1 MMRFLKRLFG
11 NDAVVPASRRG
22 GDVGLTAEIPT
33 GSPRN
38 KISDHY
44 FDTMSRM
51 QTAISN
57 DHFEDAVKLIRL
69 NLRYIPDW
77 VKETCRQYGSL
88 EVSAIPALQQ
98 GGTILALV
106 SDEDGLARMR
116 EIVASTV
123 ELEPWAENVERHQHD
138 LRLFKMILDVVTKH
152 PNCLQTEVKG
162 LVGEQDGRR
171 VANLISYLE
180 RAGRIIRI
188 RKERTYELVLAGSPI
203 APKLPPKRI
212 VGSHRT
218 DRKSPELQ
226 EIDLSALNYV
236 PLPRAP
242 LQWEEALTARERAKV
257 LEPED
262 HFEIRDTD
270 WRIESIENIPLAER
284 PDPAFRQIHPSD
296 SGLLMIDDLA
306 KTEGLGHIEA
316 AALRYD
322 RAGNLAAKAGLQH
335 GTYRVGVHPLGRG
348 FIAMSGDCV
357 IHAYD
362 DLLALILETALAD
375 APETL
380 ALRRRFGI
388 SDDKLKNHIR
398 CVALSREAD
407 LYLFTAVDEAW
418 CVDIGGKGLW
428 GAKLPLK
435 EGWTRVATP
444 SRDFQTRGEVERALD
459 VMGLSLPIVPDEVK
473 RRYRALAKQWHPD
486 VNPGE
491 DQSQEKMKALNL
503 AAETLTGIE
512 TRSLPRYTGA
522 TFIQGGNLTEFEVG
536 GLKVTMSMGM
546 ITGEVHASD
555 WIYAA
560 CFAAKVDSVY
570 LAGYSGRV
578 VQVDEYGKGVRAY
591 DIGSV
596 PRRIV
601 DTGNHLYLLTDTRLY
616 ILRDDALH
624 ALIDTF
630 EAGDLVV
637 AQTGFGLLG
646 KKSLRWFRE
655 DGHYLGSVV
664 SKDPIR
670 RVYSSDNRMIVE
682 TRQRRVA
689 IRGVPAFW
697 A

>member
-1 MMRFLKRLFG
+1 
-11 NDAVVPASRRG
+11 
-22 GDVGLTAEIPT
+22 
-33 GSPRN
+33 
-38 KISDHY
+38 
-44 FDTMSRM
+44 M
-51 QTAISN
+51 QAAISN
-57 DHFEDAVKLIRL
+57 NDFEDAARLIRL

-88 EVSAIPALQQ
+88 EVSTIPALQQ

-106 SDEDGLARMR
+106 SDEDGLAQMR
-116 EIVASTV
+116 DIVASTV
-123 ELEPWAENVERHQHD
+123 ELEPWAENVERHQDD
-138 LRLFKMILDVVTKH
+138 LRLFKMILDAVTKH

-162 LVGEQDGRR
+162 LVGEEDGRR
-171 VANLISYLE
+171 IATLISYLE

-188 RKERTYELVLAGSPI
+188 RKGRTYELVLAGSPI
-203 APKLPPKRI
+203 APKPPQKRV

-218 DRKSPELQ
+218 DRRSPELR
-226 EIDLSALNYV
+226 EIDLSALSYV
-236 PLPRAP
+236 PLPHAP
-242 LQWEEALTARERAKV
+242 LQWEEALTIRERAKV
-257 LEPED
+257 PEPEGR
-262 HFEIRDTD
+262 FEIRDTD
-270 WRIESIENIPLAER
+270 WQIESIESIPLAER

-296 SGLLMIDDLA
+296 SGFLMIDDLA
-306 KTEGLGHIEA
+306 KAEGLGNIEA
-316 AALRYD
+316 AVLRYD
-322 RAGNLAAKAGLQH
+322 RAGNLAAKAGLQR
-335 GTYRVGVHPLGRG
+335 GTYRIGVHPLGRG
-348 FIAMSGDCV
+348 FIAMSRDCE

-362 DLLALILETALAD
+362 DLLAPILETALAE
-375 APETL
+375 APEIL
-380 ALRRRFGI
+380 ALRRRFDI

-398 CVALSREAD
+398 CVALSREASR
-407 LYLFTAVDEAW
+407 YLFTAVDEAW
-418 CVDIGGKGLW
+418 CVDIDGKGLW

-444 SRDFQTRGEVERALD
+444 SGGFQTSGEVERALD
-459 VMGLSLPIVPDEVK
+459 VMGLSLPIVPDQVK

-486 VNPGE
+486 VNPGQ

-512 TRSLPRYTGA
+512 ASSLPRYTGA
-522 TFIQGGNLTEFEVG
+522 TFIQEENLTEFEVG
-536 GLKVTMSMGM
+536 GLTVTMRMEM
-546 ITGEVHASD
+546 MAGEIHVSD

-560 CFAAKVDSVY
+560 CFAAKADSVY

-578 VQVDEYGKGVRAY
+578 VQVDEHGKGVRAY

-596 PRRIV
+596 PRQII
-601 DTGNHLYLLTDTRLY
+601 DTGDHLYLLTDTRLY

-637 AQTGFGLLG
+637 AQTGFGLLE
-646 KKSLRWFRE
+646 KKRLRWFRE

-670 RVYSSDNRMIVE
+670 RVYSADDRMIME
-682 TRQRRVA
+682 TRQRRAV

>member
-11 NDAVVPASRRG
+11 NAAAVPASRRG
-22 GDVGLTAEIPT
+22 GNAGLTAEISP

-38 KISDHY
+38 EISDHY

-57 DHFEDAVKLIRL
+57 NHFEDAVKLIRL

-88 EVSAIPALQQ
+88 EVSTIPALQQ

-106 SDEDGLARMR
+106 SDEDGLARIR
-116 EIVASTV
+116 EIVTSTV
-123 ELEPWAENVERHQHD
+123 ELEPWVENVERHQHD

-180 RAGRIIRI
+180 RAGKIIRI

-203 APKLPPKRI
+203 PPKLPPKGI
-212 VGSHRT
+212 VGSHRM
-218 DRKSPELQ
+218 DRKSPELR

-306 KTEGLGHIEA
+306 KAEGLGHIEA

-362 DLLALILETALAD
+362 DFLALILETTLAD

-380 ALRRRFGI
+380 ALRRRFDI

-407 LYLFTAVDEAW
+407 RYLFTAVDEAW

-444 SRDFQTRGEVERALD
+444 SRDFQTSGEVERALD

-512 TRSLPRYTGA
+512 TGSLPRYMGA

-546 ITGEVHASD
+546 MAGEIHASD

-578 VQVDEYGKGVRAY
+578 VQVDECGKVVRAY

-630 EAGDLVV
+630 DARDLVV

-670 RVYSSDNRMIVE
+670 RVYSSDNKMIAE
-682 TRQRRVA
+682 TRQRRAV